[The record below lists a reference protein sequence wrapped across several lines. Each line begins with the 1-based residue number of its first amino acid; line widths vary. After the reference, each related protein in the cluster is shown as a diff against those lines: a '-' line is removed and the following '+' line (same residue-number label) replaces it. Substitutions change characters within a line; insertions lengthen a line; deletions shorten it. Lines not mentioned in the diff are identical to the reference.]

1 MCHFCPVIFSV
12 ISVLTTWVVH
22 FTVKRLTVSFQFRQ
36 PAVLLQQLSG
46 LNFNPHLPIL
56 SLLLLEGRPA
66 VAADAAAATQWY
78 QGEHAAKGESAAFW
92 QSLQ

>member
-12 ISVLTTWVVH
+12 ISVL
-22 FTVKRLTVSFQFRQ
+22 FISQYKDYQFRQ
-36 PAVLLQQLSG
+36 PAVPLQQLSG
-46 LNFNPHLPIL
+46 LNFNPHVPIL